1 MIKIFEQMDI
11 EEYSS
16 ILFDKIEKLLPK
28 DQDFVKE
35 IFGGTYSNDII
46 SKECKHCSQR
56 EEGFLSMQVDVKPTL

>member
-1 MIKIFEQMDI
+1 M
-11 EEYSS
+11 
-16 ILFDKIEKLLPK
+16 LPK